1 MVTKMSLPQG
11 CSVSPQ
17 VAGVAAVPVT
27 LSLMSGTVFAAAE
40 DKPNVTLNTNE
51 VLHSLSLYTTP
62 QQKFSYVEPD
72 IGHLEPGVT
81 TLRKLAEPY
90 VTWCQQTSHSTVE
103 KVQGAIVKVKPKV
116 ESAIQLGSVT
126 LDWVAVIGFAGIIG
140 LFLARG
146 SRVKKLIYPTG
157 LMAAGHYVL
166 PPSGS
171 INRQEH
177 SLYDFALQ
185 GYANIETFFKSAT
198 TPVEGKPMKNNKEEN
213 IPAAVQTLITAA
225 TNLNISA
232 QYQSSSTFIDLVN

>member
-1 MVTKMSLPQG
+1 MYK
-11 CSVSPQ
+11 

-51 VLHSLSLYTTP
+51 LSLYTTP
-62 QQKFSYVEPD
+62 QQKFRYVEPD

-90 VTWCQQTSHSTVE
+90 VTWLKYWVTVIISFTFTFLQNPPAE
-103 KVQGAIVKVKPKV
+103 FYP
-116 ESAIQLGSVT
+116 L
-126 LDWVAVIGFAGIIG
+126 VAVIGFPGIIG

-157 LMAAGHYVL
+157 LMAAGYSMYYPQVAA
-166 PPSGS
+166 S
-171 INRQEH
+171 ITKNTGD

-185 GYANIETFFKSAT
+185 GYVNVEKVFNSAT
-198 TPVEGKPMKNNKEEN
+198 TPVEGK
-213 IPAAVQTLITAA
+213 V
-225 TNLNISA
+225 
-232 QYQSSSTFIDLVN
+232 SSSCQVQN